1 MKNMT
6 KVVFALVCILT
17 ISSLGLVN
25 AAATWKPFKQ
35 CNMVYWTSE
44 TDKALPVPGNQVGG
58 FNLTLDGN
66 PDTWYYLD
74 IKSIK
79 PDISVYPIYSCV
91 VFPFYLDQ
99 ESLAGN
105 EAFWNYWETKLAEPL
120 ANNEMWA
127 FQMFWI
133 LESNAPMFM
142 LKVTPDGQ
150 YMLVDYLQFAAEFDG
165 VTFVYNPLRINGDYP
180 QGTYTFVGHSDSIP
194 DGAVGIYPDGSFTY
208 PPIDNPLI
216 DVNMI
221 ITFR

>member
-1 MKNMT
+1 VKNIT
-6 KVVFALVCILT
+6 KVAFALVCILS

-25 AAATWKPFKQ
+25 AATTWKPFKQ

-44 TDKALPVPGNQVGG
+44 DPTLYGVAGNQVSD
-58 FNLTLDGN
+58 FKLSLDGN

-79 PDISVYPIYSCV
+79 PDISVGSEYSCA

-99 ESLAGN
+99 ESLADN

-120 ANNEMWA
+120 ANGEMWA
-127 FQMFWI
+127 FLMYWI
-133 LESNAPMFM
+133 LQSDFPMFM
-142 LKVTPDGQ
+142 LKATPTGQ

-165 VTFVYNPLRINGDYP
+165 VNFVFNPLRINGDYP
-180 QGTYTFVGHSDSIP
+180 QGTYTFVGHGNPAEDF
-194 DGAVGIYPDGSFTY
+194 AVGIYPDNDY
-208 PPIDNPLI
+208 DYLDNPLS
-216 DVNMI
+216 DVTMT